1 MYLKNCSYCL
11 FFILFF
17 GVVLTLGLNR
27 NEAEKPS
34 PPSQALVQPPVV
46 ATTPACA
53 RPRWRV
59 SLKMMVCAVC
69 VAQSFGCSLSWSRKV
84 DLPSALW
91 QESRLNFKGLPKLS
105 GVITNHWVFLRCDW
119 SPVFSWFY
127 YQSKA
132 KKKRVFF
139 PNLMWM
145 VKKSWFLSPEV
156 WLRVGKVLGIPQRL
170 SKDSP
175 LFW

>member
-1 MYLKNCSYCL
+1 MFKQHYTYFHTLFHPRLFLKNTNNVTRITLPNTPPKYLKNCSYCL

-127 YQSKA
+127 YQS
-132 KKKRVFF
+132 
-139 PNLMWM
+139 
-145 VKKSWFLSPEV
+145 
-156 WLRVGKVLGIPQRL
+156 
-170 SKDSP
+170 
-175 LFW
+175 